1 MTLRTESFLRGVSNR
16 ASLDLDST
24 DHYAAILGAAP
35 SKGARSPT
43 LWNRA
48 FKALNISAVMH
59 PMDVAPADL
68 AEIVEDLRGDP
79 RFLGGAVAVPYKQ
92 EIARSLDELEDEAK
106 AIGAVNCLYRSRE
119 GRLVGANTDGAAA
132 LMSIRRLVPDLSGA
146 VVVLLGIGG
155 AGRAVAAY
163 LAKAIGTSGTLL
175 LANRTPGK
183 EEFARRLRAYCQSEI
198 LPTWPVPPEVLAKAD
213 LIVNATSIG
222 SELTHARDT
231 GVHVLLAYTPL
242 APIGAI
248 TLVAPGNDIVQ
259 RFADANFEAVGTN
272 IEQSWRA
279 LQHVSKAAVFD
290 IVYQPA
296 QSILLTLARARG
308 LKSAGG
314 EMMNLEQAIISF
326 QKAVTAG
333 TLNRS
338 DTGLVQRAMTHS

>member
-1 MTLRTESFLRGVSNR
+1 MTLQTNSFLRGVSNR
-16 ASLDLDST
+16 ASLDLHST
-24 DHYAAILGAAP
+24 HHYAAILGAAP

-59 PMDVAPADL
+59 PMDVASADL
-68 AEIVEDLRGDP
+68 PEVVEDLRGDP

-92 EIARSLDELEDEAK
+92 EILRTLDDLEDEAH
-106 AIGAVNCLYRSRE
+106 AIGAVNCLYRR
-119 GRLVGANTDGAAA
+119 GDQLVGANTDGAAA
-132 LMSIRRLVPDLSGA
+132 LMSIRRLVPELSGA
-146 VVVLLGIGG
+146 IVVLLGIGG

-163 LAKAIGTSGTLL
+163 LARAIGPSGTLV

-183 EEFARRLRAYCQSEI
+183 EAFVEHLRPYCRNEI
-198 LPTWPVPPEVLAKAD
+198 LSTWPVPQEVLANAD

-222 SELTHARDT
+222 SELTHIRD
-231 GVHVLLAYTPL
+231 GRAHVLLAYTPL

-248 TLVAPGNDIVQ
+248 IPVVSEENLVN
-259 RFADANFEAVGTN
+259 RFADANFEAIATH

-279 LQHVSKAAVFD
+279 LHDVNRAAVFD

-308 LKSAGG
+308 LRSLGG

-326 QKAVTAG
+326 QKAVTPV
-333 TLNRS
+333 TS
-338 DTGLVQRAMTHS
+338 DCPEIDLIQRAMTHS

>member
-1 MTLRTESFLRGVSNR
+1 MTSGTESFLRGVSNR

-24 DHYAAILGAAP
+24 RHYAAILGAAP

-68 AEIVEDLRGDP
+68 PEIIEELRDDP

-92 EIARSLDELEDEAK
+92 EILRSLDELEDEAR
-106 AIGAVNCLYRSRE
+106 AIGAVNCLYRSG
-119 GRLVGANTDGAAA
+119 GRLIGANTDGAAA
-132 LMSIRRLVPDLSGA
+132 LMSIRRLVPELSGA

-183 EEFARRLRAYCQSEI
+183 EAFARRLRAYCRSEI
-198 LPTWPVPPEVLAKAD
+198 LPTWPVPHEVLANAD

-222 SELTHARDT
+222 SELTHARD
-231 GVHVLLAYTPL
+231 GGAHVLLAYTPL

-248 TLVAPGNDIVQ
+248 TPVAPGDDVVH
-259 RFADANFEAVGTN
+259 RFADANFEAIGTN
-272 IEQSWRA
+272 IEQSWRS
-279 LQHVSKAAVFD
+279 LQYVSRAAVFD

-326 QKAVTAG
+326 QKAVTPG
-333 TLNRS
+333 TLNCP
-338 DTGLVQRAMTHS
+338 DAELIQRAMTHS